1 MFIFALM
8 KKGIQKFSSLLLA
21 LLVLVSTFS
30 FTIEKHFC
38 GDLLVDQA
46 VFSKVKDCG
55 MSSHNMDAMMASEM
69 LSDSCCTNTHQAID
83 GQDELKISFD
93 NLRFDQ
99 QVFVA
104 AFTFSFIELFEGTP
118 ELVIPFKDYSPPILV
133 TDIHLLDQ
141 VFLI

>member
-1 MFIFALM
+1 M
-8 KKGIQKFSSLLLA
+8 KKAFQKFSSLVLA

-38 GDLLVDQA
+38 GELLVDQA

-55 MSSHNMDAMMASEM
+55 MSSHNMDSV
-69 LSDSCCTNTHQAID
+69 LVSDRFSDSCCSNTNLAIE
-83 GQDELKISFD
+83 GQNELKISFD
-93 NLRFDQ
+93 TLNFNQ
-99 QVFVA
+99 QVFIA

-118 ELVIPFKDYSPPILV
+118 ELVVPFKHYSPPILV
-133 TDIHLLDQ
+133 TDIHLMDQ

>member
-1 MFIFALM
+1 M
-8 KKGIQKFSSLLLA
+8 KKGVQKFSSLILA

-55 MSSHNMDAMMASEM
+55 MSSHNMIDMMASEM
-69 LSDSCCTNTHQAID
+69 LSDSCCTNTHLAID
-83 GQDELKISFD
+83 GQDELKISFEK
-93 NLRFDQ
+93 LSLDQ

-104 AFTFSFIELFEGTP
+104 AFTVSYIELFESSS
-118 ELVIPFKDYSPPILV
+118 EQIIPFKHYSPPLLV
-133 TDIHLLDQ
+133 TDIQLLDQ

>member
-1 MFIFALM
+1 M
-8 KKGIQKFSSLLLA
+8 KKGVQKFSSLILA

-55 MSSHNMDAMMASEM
+55 MSSHNMMEMMASEM
-69 LSDSCCTNTHQAID
+69 LTDSCCTNTHLAID
-83 GQDELKISFD
+83 GQDELKISFE
-93 NLRFDQ
+93 NLSLDQ
-99 QVFVA
+99 QIFVA
-104 AFTFSFIELFEGTP
+104 AFTISFIELFEGST
-118 ELVIPFKDYSPPILV
+118 EQVIPFKYYSPPLLV
-133 TDIHLLDQ
+133 TDIALMDQ

>member
-1 MFIFALM
+1 M
-8 KKGIQKFSSLLLA
+8 KKKFQKFSSSILA

-55 MSSHNMDAMMASEM
+55 MSYHDMESMMASEM
-69 LSDSCCTNTHQAID
+69 TADSCCSNTHLAIE

-93 NLRFDQ
+93 KLSFDQ

-104 AFTFSFIELFEGTP
+104 AFTFSFIDLFKGTP

-133 TDIHLLDQ
+133 TDIQLMDQ

>member
-1 MFIFALM
+1 M
-8 KKGIQKFSSLLLA
+8 KKGIQKFSSLILA

-38 GDLLVDQA
+38 GDFLVDQA

-55 MSSHNMDAMMASEM
+55 MSSHDMDSMMDSEI
-69 LSDSCCTNTHQAID
+69 LSDSCCTNTHVAID

-93 NLRFDQ
+93 NLSLDQ

-104 AFTFSFIELFEGTP
+104 AFGVSFIELFEASS
-118 ELVIPFKDYSPPILV
+118 EQVIPFKYYSPPILV
-133 TDIHLLDQ
+133 KDIHLMDQ

>member
-1 MFIFALM
+1 M
-8 KKGIQKFSSLLLA
+8 KKRFQKFSSLILA

-38 GDLLVDQA
+38 GELLVDQA

-55 MSSHNMDAMMASEM
+55 MSSHNMDFMMADM
-69 LSDSCCTNTHQAID
+69 ISDSCCTNTHLAID

-93 NLRFDQ
+93 NLNFNQ

-104 AFTFSFIELFEGTP
+104 AYTFSFIELFEATP
-118 ELVIPFKDYSPPILV
+118 ELVIPFKNYSPPLLV

>member
-1 MFIFALM
+1 M
-8 KKGIQKFSSLLLA
+8 
-21 LLVLVSTFS
+21 
-30 FTIEKHFC
+30 
-38 GDLLVDQA
+38 VDQA

-55 MSSHNMDAMMASEM
+55 MSSHDMESMMASEM
-69 LSDSCCTNTHQAID
+69 TSDSCCTNTHLAID
-83 GQDELKISFD
+83 GQDELKITFD
-93 NLRFDQ
+93 NLSFDQ

-104 AFTFSFIELFEGTP
+104 AFTFSFIDLFEGTP

>member
-1 MFIFALM
+1 M
-8 KKGIQKFSSLLLA
+8 KKGVQNFSSLILA
-21 LLVLVSTFS
+21 ILVLVSTFS

-55 MSSHNMDAMMASEM
+55 MSSHNMDSMMASEM
-69 LSDSCCTNTHQAID
+69 LSDSCCTNTHLAIE

-93 NLRFDQ
+93 SLNLDQ

-104 AFTFSFIELFEGTP
+104 AFTISFIKSFESLP
-118 ELVIPFKDYSPPILV
+118 ELIIPFKDYSPPILV
-133 TDIHLLDQ
+133 SDITLMHQ

>member
-1 MFIFALM
+1 M
-8 KKGIQKFSSLLLA
+8 KNGIQKFSSLILA

-38 GDLLVDQA
+38 GDFLVDQA

-55 MSSHNMDAMMASEM
+55 MSSHDMDAMMASDM
-69 LSDSCCTNTHQAID
+69 LTDSCCTNTHLAID

-93 NLRFDQ
+93 NLNFDQ

-104 AFTFSFIELFEGTP
+104 AFTISFIELFEGDP
-118 ELVIPFKDYSPPILV
+118 ELVIPFKNYSPPILV
-133 TDIHLLDQ
+133 TDIHLMDQ

>member
-1 MFIFALM
+1 M
-8 KKGIQKFSSLLLA
+8 KNGIQKSSSLILA

-30 FTIEKHFC
+30 FTIDKHFC
-38 GDLLVDQA
+38 GDFLVDQA
-46 VFSKVKDCG
+46 VFSKAKDCG
-55 MSSHNMDAMMASEM
+55 MSSHNMDSMMVSDM
-69 LSDSCCTNTHQAID
+69 LSDSCCTNTQLAIE

-93 NLRFDQ
+93 NLNFDQ

-104 AFTFSFIELFEGTP
+104 AFTFSIIELFEGTP

>member
-1 MFIFALM
+1 M
-8 KKGIQKFSSLLLA
+8 KKGIQKFSSLILA

-55 MSSHNMDAMMASEM
+55 MSSHNMDTMMVSGM
-69 LSDSCCTNTHQAID
+69 LTDSCCTNTHLAID

-93 NLRFDQ
+93 KLSLDQ

-104 AFTFSFIELFEGTP
+104 AFTISFIQIFETSL
-118 ELVIPFKDYSPPILV
+118 EQVIPFKDYSPPILV
-133 TDIHLLDQ
+133 TDIHLMDQ

>member
-1 MFIFALM
+1 M
-8 KKGIQKFSSLLLA
+8 KNGVQKFSSLILA

-30 FTIEKHFC
+30 FSIEKHFC
-38 GDLLVDQA
+38 GDLLVDLA

-55 MSSHNMDAMMASEM
+55 MSSHDMDSMMIAGM
-69 LSDSCCTNTHQAID
+69 LSDSCCTNTQLAID

-93 NLRFDQ
+93 NLNFNQ

-104 AFTFSFIELFEGTP
+104 AITFSFIELFDGTL

-133 TDIHLLDQ
+133 TDIHLMDQ

>member
-1 MFIFALM
+1 M
-8 KKGIQKFSSLLLA
+8 KNGVQKYSSLILA

-38 GDLLVDQA
+38 GELLVDQA
-46 VFSKVKDCG
+46 VFSKAKDCG
-55 MSSHNMDAMMASEM
+55 MSHDTYHGSI
-69 LSDSCCTNTHQAID
+69 SDSCCTNTHLAID

-93 NLRFDQ
+93 NLNFNQ

-104 AFTFSFIELFEGTP
+104 AFNFSFIELFEATP
-118 ELVIPFKDYSPPILV
+118 ELETPFKYYSPPLLV
-133 TDIHLLDQ
+133 TDIHLMDQ

>member
-1 MFIFALM
+1 M
-8 KKGIQKFSSLLLA
+8 KKGIQKFSSLILA

-38 GDLLVDQA
+38 GDFLVDQA

-55 MSSHNMDAMMASEM
+55 MSSHNMDGMMDSEM
-69 LSDSCCTNTHQAID
+69 LSDSCCTNTHLEID

-93 NLRFDQ
+93 NLSLDQ

-104 AFTFSFIELFEGTP
+104 AFGVSFIELFEASP
-118 ELVIPFKDYSPPILV
+118 EQVIPFKYYSPPILV
-133 TDIHLLDQ
+133 TDIHLMDQ

>member
-1 MFIFALM
+1 M
-8 KKGIQKFSSLLLA
+8 KKGVQKYSSLILA

-55 MSSHNMDAMMASEM
+55 MSSHSMDFRMGDMI
-69 LSDSCCTNTHQAID
+69 SDSCCSNTNLAID
-83 GQDELKISFD
+83 GHDELKISFD
-93 NLRFDQ
+93 NLNSNQ

-104 AFTFSFIELFEGTP
+104 AYTISFIQLFEDST
-118 ELVIPFKDYSPPILV
+118 EEVIPFKDYSPPILV
-133 TDIHLLDQ
+133 TDIHLMDQ

>member
-1 MFIFALM
+1 M
-8 KKGIQKFSSLLLA
+8 KKGIQKFSSLILA

-30 FTIEKHFC
+30 FTVEKHFC
-38 GDLLVDQA
+38 GDFLVDQA

-55 MSSHNMDAMMASEM
+55 MSSHDMDSMMDSGM
-69 LSDSCCTNTHQAID
+69 LSDSCCTNTHVAIE

-93 NLRFDQ
+93 NLSLDH

-104 AFTFSFIELFEGTP
+104 AFGVSFIELFESSP
-118 ELVIPFKDYSPPILV
+118 EQVIPFKYYSPPILV
-133 TDIHLLDQ
+133 QDIHLMDQ

>member
-1 MFIFALM
+1 M
-8 KKGIQKFSSLLLA
+8 KNGFQKCSSLMLA

-30 FTIEKHFC
+30 FAIEKHFC

-46 VFSKVKDCG
+46 MFSKVKDCG
-55 MSSHNMDAMMASEM
+55 MSSHNMDSMIVSEI
-69 LSDSCCTNTHQAID
+69 LSDSCCTNTHLALE

-93 NLRFDQ
+93 NLNFNQ

-118 ELVIPFKDYSPPILV
+118 ELVIPFKNYSPPILV
-133 TDIHLLDQ
+133 TDIHLMDQ

>member
-1 MFIFALM
+1 M
-8 KKGIQKFSSLLLA
+8 KNGVQKYSSLILA

-38 GDLLVDQA
+38 GELLVDQA

-55 MSSHNMDAMMASEM
+55 MSSHNMDTMMTLEM
-69 LSDSCCTNTHQAID
+69 ISDSCCTNTHLAID

-93 NLRFDQ
+93 NLNFNQ
-99 QVFVA
+99 QVIVAA
-104 AFTFSFIELFEGTP
+104 AFTFSFTELFEGSP
-118 ELVIPFKDYSPPILV
+118 ELVIPFKDYSPPLLV
-133 TDIHLLDQ
+133 SDIHLMDQ